1 VRPYTSDA
9 LRTRTV
15 YTRLPILAHVR
26 LGEPE
31 PALLT
36 STEAARLLGVS
47 RRTVIRLA
55 RDGDLRAVRLGPN
68 GNWRILRH
76 GVAEIIRADPV
87 TSPNGEVH
95 GASPARIPPN
105 QEAARWTHP

>member
-1 VRPYTSDA
+1 MK
-9 LRTRTV
+9 
-15 YTRLPILAHVR
+15 

-55 RDGDLRAVRLGPN
+55 RDGDLRVVRLGPK
-68 GNWRILRH
+68 GHWRILRH
-76 GVAEIIRADPV
+76 GVAEIIEASPV
-87 TSPNGEVH
+87 TSPAGYVY
-95 GASPARIPPN
+95 GPPAPITK
-105 QEAARWTHP
+105 EAA